1 MIRRPA
7 SAGQLDRE
15 GELLKD
21 NIVLFKRNK
30 LMVNVIVGMLLLG
43 IIVQFLTA
51 APTDSIVVLTVVG
64 LITCGIAAAM
74 TYAHF
79 LEQYTMYVISA
90 SISILTFLLVTTGPE
105 PVMTTYL
112 LVYVNLAVM
121 TLYNNYRPILFSG
134 LTAIALT
141 VYLVSDPYYREPM
154 FGTNDPLTLYLF
166 IVLVTGAL
174 IASMRFGERLQRDV
188 YDKQE
193 TAEQARQRAESLLE
207 HISSTVQVLTRFS
220 EQMKVNVTDTGS
232 ISREVT
238 HAFQDISASI
248 ETQTRSVGDISEST
262 RTVDETVATVAEGA
276 TLMQTLSSRTAE
288 LTHTAREQALLL
300 GGGME
305 KVHTI
310 VQTTVALMEEL
321 NDNNQRI
328 GDMVSTIGDIAKQTN
343 LLALNAA
350 IEAARAGEHGR
361 GFAVVSG
368 EVRKLAEHSGEAA
381 VHITSMLESI
391 RSKTVEV
398 SEQIELGREAIET
411 SRDAAVRLESM
422 IAEMAGNADSVDRQS
437 QLMAGSSSGLR
448 SAYGSISDEMMT
460 IAGITEQNMASVQEV
475 AASLENQ
482 DSKIKQIEQGFAE
495 LDALV
500 LKLKHMTNES

>member
-1 MIRRPA
+1 M
-7 SAGQLDRE
+7 
-15 GELLKD
+15 KD
-21 NIVLFKRNK
+21 NIVLYQRNK
-30 LMVNVIVGMLLLG
+30 LMVNVIIGMLILG
-43 IIVQFLTA
+43 ITVQFLTA
-51 APTDSIVVLTVVG
+51 AAMDSIVMLIIVG
-64 LITCGIAAAM
+64 AITCGIAAAM

-90 SISILTFLLVTTGPE
+90 SITVLTYLLVTTGTE
-105 PVMTTYL
+105 PVITTYL

-134 LTAIALT
+134 LLSIGLT

-154 FGTNDPLTLYLF
+154 FGKNDPMTLYLF

-188 YDKQE
+188 YEKQKA
-193 TAEQARQRAESLLE
+193 AEQARQRAESLLE

-238 HAFQDISASI
+238 YAFQDISSSI

-262 RTVDETVATVAEGA
+262 RTVDETVASVAEGA
-276 TLMQTLSSRTAE
+276 ALMQGLSSRTAE

-300 GGGME
+300 GSGME
-305 KVHTI
+305 NVHTI
-310 VQTTVALMEEL
+310 VQSTVALMEEL
-321 NDNNQRI
+321 NASNQRI
-328 GDMVSTIGDIAKQTN
+328 GDMVSTIGDIANQTN

-381 VHITSMLESI
+381 VHITAMLESI
-391 RSKTVEV
+391 RSKTAEMGG
-398 SEQIELGREAIET
+398 QIELGRDAIEM
-411 SRDAAVRLESM
+411 SRQAAIRLDSM
-422 IAEMAGNADSVDRQS
+422 IAEMAGNADAVDRQS
-437 QLMAGSSSGLR
+437 RLMAGSSSGLR
-448 SAYGSISDEMMT
+448 TAYGTISDEMLT

-475 AASLENQ
+475 AASLETQ
-482 DSKIKQIEQGFAE
+482 DSKIKHIEQGFAE
-495 LDALV
+495 LDALA
-500 LKLKHMTNES
+500 LKLKQMTTES